1 MKDTK
6 KTSLPSELI
15 TEENE
20 GTYLHL
26 DRRREWR
33 LELPL
38 QVLVKGTQPNGQP
51 FEEITVLENI
61 SSTGAYFGLDAVL
74 TIGTPLE
81 LVIDLPP
88 KLTEGQKIQLQLQ
101 GRVVRLEKRENK
113 DKAQGI
119 ALHFEEEYQFVT
131 SD

>member
-1 MKDTK
+1 MTNSK
-6 KTSLPSELI
+6 KTSLPPELI

-38 QVLVKGTQPNGQP
+38 PVQVKGTHPDGQP
-51 FEEITVLENI
+51 FVGTTVLENI

-74 TIGTPLE
+74 TIGTTLE
-81 LVIDLPP
+81 LAIDLPP
-88 KLTEGQKIQLQLQ
+88 KLTEGEKIKLLLH
-101 GRVVRLEKRENK
+101 GKVVRLEKRENK
-113 DKAQGI
+113 GKAQGV
-119 ALHFEEEYQFVT
+119 ALKFDEEYQFVT
-131 SD
+131 EN